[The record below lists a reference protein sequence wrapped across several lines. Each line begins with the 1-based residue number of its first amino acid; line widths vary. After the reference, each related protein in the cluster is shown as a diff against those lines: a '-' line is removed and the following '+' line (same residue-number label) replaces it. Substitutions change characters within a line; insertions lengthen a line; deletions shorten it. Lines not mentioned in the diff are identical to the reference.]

1 MIILYLST
9 VVQKY
14 KGRLMQKQIHVNSY
28 VKRDGT
34 QVKEH
39 FRNIDTDNYGTPPI
53 APENQNG
60 PVLDEQDH
68 NPLEKLFQNIFNPT
82 MNMKSGPI
90 LQGGISVDVGLP
102 TGGIGDVLGNIG
114 SVLGTVVAVGLEL
127 APIALQMYQAMNSG
141 NGQAVKYLKP
151 QFDTK
156 IKQLDTQVA
165 HIKNNIDN
173 NITKL
178 VNTKNQTEYF
188 KIYEPLQKDWQVYQH
203 ASNIVNR
210 IKIYANNNDYQSVA
224 NELGNFTSGNLEQIN
239 NNTNSKLTNFLNN
252 INKVTNKQYVNDA
265 TEFWN
270 ASVKN
275 LNTDYIKNNSIIIE
289 HPNNLPSKSLTKIVQ
304 NKLHSQNLD
313 TNTKGV
319 IYDENSPVS
328 IAIGKSSSFQNFVRQ
343 NYISLIYGNTV
354 NGSIGF
360 NPLTESNLWA
370 AVNKIDIVYAY
381 IDENGNIIS
390 VLLDTYDF
398 NKFDNRPIVILGRN
412 EQNRGNSIPYYTIIN
427 VKIPLEQWIKWFID
441 YKL

>member
-165 HIKNNIDN
+165 QIKNNIDN

-265 TEFWN
+265 TEF
-270 ASVKN
+270 
-275 LNTDYIKNNSIIIE
+275 
-289 HPNNLPSKSLTKIVQ
+289 
-304 NKLHSQNLD
+304 
-313 TNTKGV
+313 
-319 IYDENSPVS
+319 
-328 IAIGKSSSFQNFVRQ
+328 
-343 NYISLIYGNTV
+343 
-354 NGSIGF
+354 
-360 NPLTESNLWA
+360 
-370 AVNKIDIVYAY
+370 
-381 IDENGNIIS
+381 
-390 VLLDTYDF
+390 
-398 NKFDNRPIVILGRN
+398 
-412 EQNRGNSIPYYTIIN
+412 
-427 VKIPLEQWIKWFID
+427 
-441 YKL
+441 

>member
-1 MIILYLST
+1 
-9 VVQKY
+9 
-14 KGRLMQKQIHVNSY
+14 MQKQIHVNSY

-39 FRNIDTDNYGTPPI
+39 FRNIDTDNFGTQLI
-53 APENQNG
+53 VPEYPDG
-60 PVLDEQDH
+60 PVIEEQNH
-68 NPLEKLFQNIFNPT
+68 NPLENLFPNIFNPT
-82 MNMKSGPI
+82 MNVESVPV
-90 LQGGISVDVGLP
+90 LQGGVSVDVGFP
-102 TGGIGDVLGNIG
+102 TGGAMGDVLGSIG
-114 SVLGTVVAVGLEL
+114 GVLGTVAAVGLEL

-141 NGQAVKYLKP
+141 NGQAAEYLKP

-156 IKQLDTQVA
+156 IKQLDTHVA
-165 HIKNNIDN
+165 QMKTNIDN

-178 VNTKNQTEYF
+178 VNAKNQSEYS
-188 KIYEPLQKDWQVYQH
+188 KIYEPLQKDWQEYQH
-203 ASNIVNR
+203 AKNIVNR
-210 IKIYANNNDYQSVA
+210 IKVLANNGDFQSVA
-224 NELGNFTSGNLEQIN
+224 NELGNFVSGNLN
-239 NNTNSKLTNFLNN
+239 P
-252 INKVTNKQYVNDA
+252 INKNTGFNLTKMVNNFNNATNKNFVNDGA
-265 TEFWN
+265 EFWN
-270 ASVKN
+270 ASVNN
-275 LNTDYIKNNSIIIE
+275 LNTDYIKNNSIIID

-319 IYDENSPVS
+319 IFDENSPVS
-328 IAIGKSSSFQNFVRQ
+328 IAIGKSSSFQNFVHQ
-343 NYISLIYGNTV
+343 NYISLINGNTV

-360 NPLTESNLWA
+360 NPLTESNLWL
-370 AVNKIDIVYAY
+370 AVNKIDIVYMY

-412 EQNRGNSIPYYTIIN
+412 EQNTGNSIPYYTIIN

>member
-1 MIILYLST
+1 
-9 VVQKY
+9 
-14 KGRLMQKQIHVNSY
+14 MQKQIHVNSY

-53 APENQNG
+53 VPEYPDG
-60 PVLDEQDH
+60 AVIDEKNH
-68 NPLEKLFQNIFNPT
+68 NPLEDLFPNIFNPT
-82 MNMKSGPI
+82 MNMESGPV
-90 LQGGISVDVGLP
+90 LQGGVSVDVGFP
-102 TGGIGDVLGNIG
+102 TGGGIGDVLGSIG
-114 SVLGTVVAVGLEL
+114 GVLGAVIEVGIEL

-141 NGQAVKYLKP
+141 NGQAIEYLKP

-165 HIKNNIDN
+165 QMKINIDN
-173 NITKL
+173 NVTKL
-178 VNTKNQTEYF
+178 VNAKNQVEYT
-188 KIYEPLQKDWQVYQH
+188 KIYEPLQKDWQEYQH
-203 ASNIVNR
+203 AKNIVNR
-210 IKIYANNNDYQSVA
+210 IKIHASNDDFQSIT
-224 NELGNFTSGNLEQIN
+224 NELGNFVRRNLNQIN
-239 NNTNSKLTNFLNN
+239 QVTDFNLTNFLNN

-270 ASVKN
+270 ASVNN
-275 LNTDYIKNNSIIIE
+275 LNTDYIKNNSIIIN

-319 IYDENSPVS
+319 ILDENSPVS
-328 IAIGKSSSFQNFVRQ
+328 IAIGKSSSFQNFIRQ
-343 NYISLIYGNTV
+343 NYLLLINGNTV

-360 NPLTESNLWA
+360 NPITESNLWA

-412 EQNRGNSIPYYTIIN
+412 EQNTGNSIPYYSIIN
-427 VKIPLEQWIKWFID
+427 VKIPLEQWIKWFTD